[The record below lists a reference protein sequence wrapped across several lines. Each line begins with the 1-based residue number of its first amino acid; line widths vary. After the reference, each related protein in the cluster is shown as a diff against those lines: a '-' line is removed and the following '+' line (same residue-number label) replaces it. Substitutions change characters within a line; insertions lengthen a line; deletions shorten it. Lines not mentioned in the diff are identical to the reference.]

1 MATLNSSLHPIEP
14 HRMRAAMAKVPTSV
28 AVVAG
33 DPDGR
38 AAIVVG
44 SFVSVSL
51 EPSLAGFFVDRSSTS
66 WPKLR
71 AAEILGIS
79 VLSSRQHFMCDKIV
93 RKHEDRFDEVHWT
106 HGPLGSPLLPGAV
119 AHIECRV
126 EQVSSA
132 GDHELVL
139 VRVVGLSEGEIADP
153 LVFHDRGY
161 AGLAAR

>member
-1 MATLNSSLHPIEP
+1 MTTLESSLHPIDP
-14 HRMRAAMAKVPTSV
+14 HRMRAVMAKVPTSV

-38 AAIVVG
+38 AALVIG

-51 EPSLAGFFVDRSSTS
+51 EPSLVGFFVDRSSTS

-71 AAEILGIS
+71 TADLLGIS
-79 VLSSRQHFMCDKIV
+79 VLSSRQHSMCDKIG
-93 RKHEDRFDEVHWT
+93 RKHEDRFDEAHWT
-106 HGPLGSPLLPGAV
+106 KGPLGSPVLPGAV
-119 AHIECRV
+119 AHIECRI
-126 EQVSSA
+126 EQVSPA

-139 VRVVGLSEGEIADP
+139 VRVIGLSEGETTDP

-161 AGLAAR
+161 AGLTAR